1 MSNDLSAF
9 LFSTP
14 DMTRVFSA
22 EGQLRAMI
30 RFEWALTRAL
40 ESQKL
45 AEPGSGTVLE
55 GLLDA
60 GFVDIDRLRNEARDD
75 GNIAI
80 PFVRQLASAVSARN
94 ERAACAIHLGATSQD
109 VLDTA
114 LVLQMREG
122 LALLESA
129 IATLD
134 RALVKLARTHR
145 DTVMTGRTWLQAGPP
160 TTFGLKIAGTIAA
173 LRRHRDRLRAAA
185 ERSLV
190 MQFGGAVGTL
200 AALHGAAGGVSGEFA
215 RLLQLPEPD
224 LPWHSQ
230 RDRLVEIV
238 EVLANLTGSL
248 AKFARDIALLM
259 QTEVRE
265 VSEGGGENR
274 GCSSTMPHK
283 HNPVSCAAV
292 IAIHERMPG
301 LVGTMLHAMP
311 QEHERGPGMWQA
323 EWETVPEAFRLS
335 SAALGYAIEIAE
347 NLVVDAD
354 RMRENLDAL
363 LGTGLAEAVSVALA
377 PKLGRSAALDLL
389 REASKRATHQKH
401 HLGDV
406 LKSMPEVTAHLSGI
420 EIERLMDPRAYLGS
434 AERLIARILEKQ
446 DADD

>member
-1 MSNDLSAF
+1 
-9 LFSTP
+9 
-14 DMTRVFSA
+14 
-22 EGQLRAMI
+22 
-30 RFEWALTRAL
+30 
-40 ESQKL
+40 
-45 AEPGSGTVLE
+45 
-55 GLLDA
+55 
-60 GFVDIDRLRNEARDD
+60 
-75 GNIAI
+75 
-80 PFVRQLASAVSARN
+80 
-94 ERAACAIHLGATSQD
+94 
-109 VLDTA
+109 
-114 LVLQMREG
+114 
-122 LALLESA
+122 
-129 IATLD
+129 
-134 RALVKLARTHR
+134 
-145 DTVMTGRTWLQAGPP
+145 
-160 TTFGLKIAGTIAA
+160 
-173 LRRHRDRLRAAA
+173 
-185 ERSLV
+185 
-190 MQFGGAVGTL
+190 
-200 AALHGAAGGVSGEFA
+200 
-215 RLLQLPEPD
+215 
-224 LPWHSQ
+224 
-230 RDRLVEIV
+230 
-238 EVLANLTGSL
+238 
-248 AKFARDIALLM
+248 
-259 QTEVRE
+259 
-265 VSEGGGENR
+265 
-274 GCSSTMPHK
+274 MPHK

-389 REASKRATHQKH
+389 REASKRATHQKR

>member
-1 MSNDLSAF
+1 
-9 LFSTP
+9 
-14 DMTRVFSA
+14 
-22 EGQLRAMI
+22 
-30 RFEWALTRAL
+30 
-40 ESQKL
+40 
-45 AEPGSGTVLE
+45 
-55 GLLDA
+55 
-60 GFVDIDRLRNEARDD
+60 
-75 GNIAI
+75 
-80 PFVRQLASAVSARN
+80 
-94 ERAACAIHLGATSQD
+94 
-109 VLDTA
+109 
-114 LVLQMREG
+114 
-122 LALLESA
+122 
-129 IATLD
+129 
-134 RALVKLARTHR
+134 
-145 DTVMTGRTWLQAGPP
+145 
-160 TTFGLKIAGTIAA
+160 
-173 LRRHRDRLRAAA
+173 
-185 ERSLV
+185 
-190 MQFGGAVGTL
+190 
-200 AALHGAAGGVSGEFA
+200 
-215 RLLQLPEPD
+215 
-224 LPWHSQ
+224 
-230 RDRLVEIV
+230 V

-389 REASKRATHQKH
+389 REASKRAKHQKH